1 MPICSRNTHV
11 KYRVCDGNKRKYKM
25 IRRTQNESIEKNVD
39 CAADDS
45 GCSDSD
51 FSRRTLW
58 VASGEFSFDAN
69 AEKMYLTV
77 TVDGRIVEDKD
88 YEE

>member
-1 MPICSRNTHV
+1 
-11 KYRVCDGNKRKYKM
+11 M

-39 CAADDS
+39 CAADDI

-58 VASGEFSFDAN
+58 VVSGEFSFDAN

-77 TVDGRIVEDKD
+77 TLDGRIVEDKD